1 MESPG
6 TGPMDRVTTADV
18 VIVGGGVVGLSIAYH
33 LAKRGCTRVAV
44 LEQNALGSGSTGRS
58 VGGIRQQFSTTVN
71 VQLSRLSLQE
81 FRHFQDEMG
90 VSPGLRQDGY
100 LFLATTPEEA
110 AYFWDNVEMQRN
122 LGVPVEY
129 MAPAQ
134 ILDLLPQLNIADV
147 AAATFCPTDGHG
159 DPYAVAM
166 GYAEQARARGV
177 QIYQQTEVV
186 AIEREKGRVV
196 SVATPQGKIQTRTV
210 VNAAGPWAA
219 TIGHMVEVKLPIQ
232 PFRRQYFMTDVFA
245 DLPERL
251 PMVIDF
257 RTHFYF
263 RREGP
268 GILLGMTDV
277 GEPPSFNTAVDWGFL
292 EATVQ
297 QATHRCPVLER
308 ATIKQAIAGLYDTT
322 PDDNPILGRIPDIE
336 GFICAAGFSGH
347 GFMHAPA
354 TGLLIAE
361 LILDGEARTIDIN
374 PLTFT
379 RFTAGHA
386 YREVHVV

>member
-1 MESPG
+1 
-6 TGPMDRVTTADV
+6 MDLVTTADV

-44 LEQNALGSGSTGRS
+44 LEQNALGSGATGRS
-58 VGGIRQQFSTTVN
+58 VGGIRQQFSTAVN

-81 FRHFQDEMG
+81 FLHFQDEMG
-90 VSPGLRQDGY
+90 VNPGLRQDGY

-110 AYFWDNVEMQRN
+110 VYFWDNVEMQRN

-129 MAPAQ
+129 MAPGQ
-134 ILDLLPQLNIADV
+134 ILDLVPQLNIADV
-147 AAATFCPTDGHG
+147 VAATFCPTDGYG

-177 QIYQQTEVV
+177 RIYQQTEVV

-219 TIGHMVEVKLPIQ
+219 AIGHMVGVMLPIQ

-257 RTHFYF
+257 RMHFYF
-263 RREGP
+263 RREGL

-277 GEPPSFNTAVDWGFL
+277 SEPPSFNTAVDWGFL

-297 QATHRCPVLER
+297 QATHRCRVLER
-308 ATIKQAIAGLYDTT
+308 ATMKQAIAGLYDTT
-322 PDDNPILGRIPDIE
+322 PDDNPILGCIPDIE

-347 GFMHAPA
+347 GFMHSPA

-361 LILDGEARTIDIN
+361 LILDGEVRTIDLN

-379 RFTAGHA
+379 RFTEGHG